1 MTAPGSLGLAAVG
14 SFTTQKRR
22 ARGRGIDVYR
32 THGSADPSRWSL
44 NQHLDGLENPS
55 FLVGD
60 ATRSILYCVHGDGEV
75 ASAFAVDPA
84 SGHLQALGSA
94 PTGGTNV
101 VHQALDPSGRFLVV
115 ANYGSGSVA
124 VLPVRADGGLEPAVQ
139 VLDLP
144 GKVGPHR
151 AEQACAHPH
160 QIVFDPSGAFVLVP
174 DKGLDRV
181 FVLAF
186 DGGRGRL
193 EIAGEVVTRPGA
205 GPRHLV
211 FHPHQPLVLLLNEI
225 DSTLAVL
232 RWNAGTLTPV
242 HLVTTLPPDFFGAST
257 AAAIAITP
265 CGQFVFATNRGQDG
279 IAGFRMDESGEQL
292 VPLGWTP
299 SGRDPRFA
307 TLDPAGTHL
316 VVANERGDNLIAF
329 AVDAENGSLAKV
341 GERESASPCT
351 VAFL

>member
-1 MTAPGSLGLAAVG
+1 MSGPALLGLAAVG

-32 THGSADPSRWSL
+32 TQGSADPSRWSL
-44 NQHLDGLENPS
+44 IQHLDKLDNPS
-55 FLVGD
+55 FLVADVARGV
-60 ATRSILYCVHGDGEV
+60 LHCVHGDGEV
-75 ASAFAVDPA
+75 ASAFAVDA
-84 SGHLQALGSA
+84 ATGQLRDLGSA

-101 VHQALDPSGRFLVV
+101 VHQALDPSRRFLVV

-124 VLPVRADGGLEPAVQ
+124 VLPVRADGALEPAVQ
-139 VLDLP
+139 ILDLP
-144 GKVGPHR
+144 GRVGPHR

-186 DGGRGRL
+186 DGGRGGL
-193 EIAGEVVTRPGA
+193 EIAGEVAMRPGA
-205 GPRHLV
+205 GPRHLA
-211 FHPHQPLVLLLNEI
+211 FHPHRPLVLLLNEL

-232 RWNAGTLTPV
+232 RWSAGALTPV
-242 HLVTTLPPDFFGAST
+242 HLVSTLPPDFFGAST
-257 AAAIAITP
+257 AAAIVVTP
-265 CGQFVFATNRGQDG
+265 CGRFVFATNRGQDG
-279 IAGFRMDESGEQL
+279 IAGFRLDEGGEQL
-292 VPLGWTP
+292 TPLGWTP
-299 SGRDPRFA
+299 CGRDPRFA

-316 VVANERGDNLIAF
+316 VAANERGDSLVAF
-329 AVDAENGSLAKV
+329 AIDAENGSLAKV

-351 VAFL
+351 IAFL